1 MKIKV
6 KDWWYK
12 KEQSKAQSYDWTLCW
27 EKVYAVKEG
36 VSVIGTDDNGI
47 FFNEAWGKSCFD
59 MGKADHV
66 GYALFGEVVKET
78 DKAIAYRLKFW
89 NLRKAH
95 RYITDAPIEDRW
107 LTWIPKSVLL

>member
-27 EKVYAVKEG
+27 ENVYAVKEG
-36 VSVIGTDDNGI
+36 VSMIGTDENGI
-47 FFNEAWGKSCFD
+47 FFNEDWGKSCFN

-66 GYALFGEVVKET
+66 GYALFGEPVKET

-89 NLRKAH
+89 NLRKAG
-95 RYITDAPIEDRW
+95 RYVTDAPVEDRW
-107 LTWIPKSVLL
+107 LTWIPKSVML

>member
-6 KDWWYK
+6 KKWWYK

-27 EKVYAVKEG
+27 ENVYAVKENI
-36 VSVIGTDDNGI
+36 SVIGTDDKGI
-47 FFNEAWGKSCFD
+47 FFDESWGKSCFN

-78 DKAIAYRLKFW
+78 EKAIQYRLKFW
-89 NLRKAH
+89 NLRKAG
-95 RYITDAPIEDRW
+95 RYVTDAPVEDRW